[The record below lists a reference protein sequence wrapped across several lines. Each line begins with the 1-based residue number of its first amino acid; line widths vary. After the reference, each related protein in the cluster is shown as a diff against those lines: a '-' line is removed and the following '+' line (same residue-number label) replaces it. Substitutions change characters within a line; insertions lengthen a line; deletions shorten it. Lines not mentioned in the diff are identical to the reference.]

1 MKELLLALCLAL
13 VLEGMV
19 YALFPNG
26 MRRLIKTFLETPEE
40 MIRLT
45 GLAAAA
51 IGLGLIWLIR

>member
-1 MKELLLALCLAL
+1 M

-26 MRRLIKTFLETPEE
+26 MRRMLKTFLETPEA
-40 MIRLT
+40 MIRLS